1 MKNLCIYGQR
11 WQSNGYYPVTC
22 FKRVNNEWYQGDC
35 TVNIN
40 GKMFFNMRTAY
51 MNNKDVLFILKNNY
65 SVYSKKEIF
74 NTENKMNNSDL
85 SLKYI
90 KELIYK

>member
-51 MNNKDVLFILKNNY
+51 MNNKDVLFILKNNLTAHPIQ
-65 SVYSKKEIF
+65 VC
-74 NTENKMNNSDL
+74 L
-85 SLKYI
+85 
-90 KELIYK
+90 LIYLFQ